1 LPGPIEQ
8 FQTYLDGLQ
17 PGQRIVLVGA
27 SLIAL
32 MVLVGVGFWGLQD
45 SSEVVF
51 RSGDPS
57 KVQSVKDALDA
68 QDIPN
73 TISRDGLAITVPP
86 EFTGRA
92 RIAGA
97 SAGEVDGFEIL
108 DAIELGTSPQRER
121 WTYQRA
127 REGELARTIN
137 ELEEVEWS
145 RVHLVL
151 PERSA
156 FLRDERPPSA
166 SVTVKLLPGAALG
179 KSQIRGVRGIVS
191 GAVEGL
197 KASDVVLVDHE
208 GTLLAGGEDEEG
220 GVSGM
225 PTVMNLRAA
234 EERRTRGAILD
245 ALTRVLGS
253 PNDVTVGVTVE
264 VETASVDRVTRSQDP
279 ETQVLISETIR
290 EEKSES
296 ARPSGVPGAE
306 SNLPEEA
313 GGTSGQQTS
322 SETLEQRSNFEYTQV
337 EEREVQA
344 PGTVKRVSVGV
355 VVNSERIATIAKTIV
370 GVGEDGEVADEAAA
384 AAKTE
389 ELQAQVEE
397 TVRVAMGYDKAREDS
412 VVVTFLPF
420 SANAAESP
428 DLAEEGFERQVQA
441 FGPPLMVFIA
451 MFLVVW
457 FVVRP
462 LVSAVSKSAAP
473 PDPGA
478 LETDLGGALLAEA
491 GGDPIASLTGGLTP
505 EEAAQREA
513 SRNLTERLRSMVD
526 NFENV
531 DAADLNRLVDLEQE
545 ATAQVLRRWIRDT

>member
-8 FQTYLDGLQ
+8 FRTYLDGLQ

-27 SLIAL
+27 AVIAL
-32 MVLVGVGFWGLQD
+32 MVLVGVGLWGLQD
-45 SSEVVF
+45 KNEVVF
-51 RSGDPS
+51 RSGDPGE
-57 KVQSVKDALDA
+57 VQSVAEALTT
-68 QDIPN
+68 QDIPH
-73 TISRDGLAITVPP
+73 TISGDGLAITVPP
-86 EFTGRA
+86 AFTGRA

-97 SAGEVDGFEIL
+97 AAGGVEGFELL

-137 ELEEVEWS
+137 ELDEVEWS

-166 SVTVKLLPGAALG
+166 SVTVKLLPGAALD
-179 KSQIRGVRGIVS
+179 KAQIRGIRGIVS

-197 KASDVVLVDHE
+197 KAGNVVLVDHE
-208 GTLLAGGEDEEG
+208 GTLLAGGDDEDG
-220 GVSGM
+220 GISGM
-225 PTVMNLRAA
+225 PSVMNLRAA

-253 PNDVTVGVTVE
+253 PNEVTVGVTVE
-264 VETASVDRVTRSQDP
+264 VETASVDRLTRSQDP
-279 ETQVLISETIR
+279 ESQVLISETIR

-296 ARPSGVPGAE
+296 ARPAGVPGAE
-306 SNLPEEA
+306 SNLPEEP
-313 GGTSGQQTS
+313 GGANGQMTS
-322 SETLEQRSNFEYTQV
+322 SETLEQRSNFQYTQV
-337 EEREVQA
+337 EERELLA

-355 VVNSERIATIAKTIV
+355 VVNSERIASIAKSVV
-370 GVGEDGEVADEAAA
+370 GVGDDGAVDDDALQ
-384 AAKTE
+384 AKTE

-397 TVRVAMGYDKAREDS
+397 TVRVAMGFDTTRKDS

-420 SANAAESP
+420 SANAAEEPEVTESG
-428 DLAEEGFERQVQA
+428 LERQVQIV
-441 FGPPLMVFIA
+441 GPPLMVLLA
-451 MFLVVW
+451 MVLVVW

-462 LVSAVSKSAAP
+462 LVSAVSRSAAP
-473 PDPGA
+473 PEPIA
-478 LETDLGGALLAEA
+478 LEADLGGALLAEA
-491 GGDPIASLTGGLTP
+491 GGAPNTSLTGGMSP

-545 ATAQVLRRWIRDT
+545 ATAQVLRRWIRDS

>member
-1 LPGPIEQ
+1 MPGPLEQ
-8 FQTYLDGLQ
+8 FRTYIDGLQ

-27 SLIAL
+27 AVIAL
-32 MVLVGVGFWGLQD
+32 MTLVGVGVWGLQD
-45 SSEVVF
+45 TDEVVF
-51 RSGDPS
+51 RSGDPG
-57 KVQSVKDALDA
+57 KVQSVAEALTS
-68 QDIPN
+68 QDIPHS
-73 TISRDGLAITVPP
+73 ISGDGLAITVPP
-86 EFTGRA
+86 QFTGRA

-97 SAGEVDGFEIL
+97 AAGEVDGFELL

-137 ELEEVEWS
+137 ELDEVEWS

-166 SVTVKLLPGAALG
+166 SVTVKLLPGSALD
-179 KSQIRGVRGIVS
+179 KAQVRGIRGIVS

-197 KASDVVLVDHE
+197 KAADVILVDHE
-208 GTLLAGGEDEEG
+208 GTLLAGGEGDEG
-220 GVSGM
+220 GMSGM

-245 ALTRVLGS
+245 SLARVLGS
-253 PNDVTVGVTVE
+253 VNDVTVGVTVE
-264 VETASVDRVTRSQDP
+264 VETASVDRLTRSQDP

-296 ARPSGVPGAE
+296 ARPAGVPGAE

-313 GGTSGQQTS
+313 GAGDGQMTS
-322 SETLEQRSNFEYTQV
+322 SETLEQRSNFQYTQV
-337 EEREVQA
+337 EERELLA
-344 PGTVKRVSVGV
+344 PGSVKRVSVGV
-355 VVNSERIATIAKTIV
+355 VVNSERIATIARTLV
-370 GVGEDGEVADEAAA
+370 GVGEEGEIDEAALEE
-384 AAKTE
+384 KTE
-389 ELQAQVEE
+389 ELEAQVEE
-397 TVRVAMGYDKAREDS
+397 TVRVAMGFDKAREDS

-420 SANAAESP
+420 SANAPEVPEVAEAG
-428 DLAEEGFERQVQA
+428 LERQVQVV
-441 FGPPLMVFIA
+441 GPPLMVLLA
-451 MFLVVW
+451 MILVVW

-462 LVSAVSKSAAP
+462 LVSAVSRSAAP
-473 PDPGA
+473 PEPVA
-478 LETDLGGALLAEA
+478 LATDLGGVLLAEA
-491 GGDPIASLTGGLTP
+491 GDDPNSPLTGGMTP

-545 ATAQVLRRWIRDT
+545 ATAQVLRRWIRDS